1 MSGDG
6 DWTAAKP
13 AATEGASAPQD
24 AGAVVVRRTSPTLRT
39 PPAPHDPLTL
49 HQGRLTVTREHKLAL
64 IIGFSILLVVGV
76 LVGDHFSKA
85 RTDRVNPALLGADPA
100 TGLQPDL
107 PPSNSAPPP
116 RAPMAAGLPSGGVGG
131 GAEVPGAPGSGSGSM
146 PPPTPMAIEMG
157 APVGTPSSPEGGLAI
172 DGSPVIP
179 SATILAGPSEPL
191 PSPVVVVPPTIAPSP
206 AMAPEPGRT
215 SPIPGFV
222 PVPETSPATPGPTS
236 PAQATLPVSAGRLI
250 SHPVR
255 PGDTLYRLAQQYYGD
270 AKLWEP
276 LAEYN
281 RRLLGPGNRL
291 SVGVTLR
298 IPPRDV
304 LLGRARLGEQGSP
317 ITAPATGPGATPAAP
332 SSSPS
337 PTTAPGR
344 GAPAALARTA
354 VAQAPATTE
363 YVVQRGDTLGTIS
376 QKMLGTSRRWRE
388 ILELNRSVIRD
399 ENALTVGTR
408 LRLPAASPSGP
419 APATGS
425 TGGAGR
431 R

>member
-1 MSGDG
+1 MGGDG
-6 DWTAAKP
+6 DWTAAKS
-13 AATEGASAPQD
+13 AATAEASAPQD
-24 AGAVVVRRTSPTLRT
+24 AGDVDARPATLSSPSTPPIPLTPRT
-39 PPAPHDPLTL
+39 PD
-49 HQGRLTVTREHKLAL
+49 QGRLTVTREHKLAL

-85 RTDRVNPALLGADPA
+85 RTDRVNPALLSADPA

-107 PPSNSAPPP
+107 QASNTPATT
-116 RAPMAAGLPSGGVGG
+116 RAAGLTPGGVSSGADVAMSGSGAGG
-131 GAEVPGAPGSGSGSM
+131 GAGGGAM
-146 PPPTPMAIEMG
+146 PPPAPMAIEMG
-157 APVGTPSSPEGGLAI
+157 APAGLPVLPDGGLA
-172 DGSPVIP
+172 GEGGPMIP
-179 SATILAGPSEPL
+179 PATILVGPSEPL
-191 PSPVVVVPPTIAPSP
+191 PSPVVVVPPTITPPSQ
-206 AMAPEPGRT
+206 AGDPGRAST
-215 SPIPGFV
+215 IPGFV
-222 PVPETSPATPGPTS
+222 PVPERAPTTPVP
-236 PAQATLPVSAGRLI
+236 PAQAQLPLSTGRLI

-270 AKLWEP
+270 SKLWEP

-317 ITAPATGPGATPAAP
+317 ITSPTTGPGAAPSTPSSTPAAP
-332 SSSPS
+332 
-337 PTTAPGR
+337 GR
-344 GAPAALARTA
+344 AAPATPARTA
-354 VAQAPATTE
+354 VAGTAATTE
-363 YVVQRGDTLGTIS
+363 YVVQRGDTLGEIS
-376 QKMLGTSRRWRE
+376 LKMLGTSRRWRE

-408 LRLPAASPSGP
+408 LRLPA
-419 APATGS
+419 
-425 TGGAGR
+425 GGAGGAGGASGTSGR

>member
-1 MSGDG
+1 
-6 DWTAAKP
+6 
-13 AATEGASAPQD
+13 
-24 AGAVVVRRTSPTLRT
+24 
-39 PPAPHDPLTL
+39 
-49 HQGRLTVTREHKLAL
+49 VTREHKLAL

-107 PPSNSAPPP
+107 QASNAPATT
-116 RAPMAAGLPSGGVGG
+116 RMAGLTPG
-131 GAEVPGAPGSGSGSM
+131 GAGSGADAAM
-146 PPPTPMAIEMG
+146 PPPAPMAIEMG
-157 APVGTPSSPEGGLAI
+157 APAGVPVPPESGLA
-172 DGSPVIP
+172 GEGVQMIP
-179 SATILAGPSEPL
+179 PATILVGPSEPL
-191 PSPVVVVPPTIAPSP
+191 PPPVVVVPPTITPPSQANLP
-206 AMAPEPGRT
+206 GDPGRAST
-215 SPIPGFV
+215 IPGFV
-222 PVPETSPATPGPTS
+222 PVPELAPTTPVP
-236 PAQATLPVSAGRLI
+236 PAQAQLPLSTGRLI

-270 AKLWEP
+270 SKLWEP

-317 ITAPATGPGATPAAP
+317 ITAPTAGPGAAPATPSSVPTAPPPPGRTAP
-332 SSSPS
+332 STP
-337 PTTAPGR
+337 P
-344 GAPAALARTA
+344 RTGL
-354 VAQAPATTE
+354 AQAPATTE
-363 YVVQRGDTLGTIS
+363 YVVQRGDTLGEIS
-376 QKMLGTSRRWRE
+376 LKMLGTSRRWRE

-408 LRLPAASPSGP
+408 LRLPAAGAAAGAAGASG
-419 APATGS
+419 TS
-425 TGGAGR
+425 GR

>member
-1 MSGDG
+1 MGGDG
-6 DWTAAKP
+6 DWTAAKS
-13 AATEGASAPQD
+13 AATAEASAPQD
-24 AGAVVVRRTSPTLRT
+24 AGGVDARPATLSSPRT
-39 PPAPHDPLTL
+39 PPSPRTPLTPL
-49 HQGRLTVTREHKLAL
+49 TPDQGRLTVTREHKLAL

-85 RTDRVNPALLGADPA
+85 RTDRVNPALLSADPA

-107 PPSNSAPPP
+107 QASNTPATT
-116 RAPMAAGLPSGGVGG
+116 RIAGLTPGGVGS
-131 GAEVPGAPGSGSGSM
+131 GADAAM
-146 PPPTPMAIEMG
+146 PPPAPMAIEMG
-157 APVGTPSSPEGGLAI
+157 APAGVPVLPEGGLA
-172 DGSPVIP
+172 GEGGPMIP
-179 SATILAGPSEPL
+179 PATILVGPSEPL
-191 PSPVVVVPPTIAPSP
+191 PPPVVVVPPTITPPSQ
-206 AMAPEPGRT
+206 AGDPGRAST
-215 SPIPGFV
+215 IPGFV
-222 PVPETSPATPGPTS
+222 PVPERALVTPVP
-236 PAQATLPVSAGRLI
+236 PAQAQLPLSTGRLI

-270 AKLWEP
+270 SKLWEP

-317 ITAPATGPGATPAAP
+317 ITAPATGPGAAPASPSSTPAAP
-332 SSSPS
+332 TP
-337 PTTAPGR
+337 PTPPGR
-344 GAPAALARTA
+344 AAPATPPRTGL
-354 VAQAPATTE
+354 AQAPATTE
-363 YVVQRGDTLGTIS
+363 YVVQRGDTLGEIS

-408 LRLPAASPSGP
+408 LRLPAAGATAGAAGASG
-419 APATGS
+419 TS
-425 TGGAGR
+425 GR